1 MRVEINER
9 LVRRNRSFA
18 QYAFVISMGIWL
30 FGLFVT
36 MRPLLG
42 DRFASDNLA
51 WLDVLP
57 TFVLPIGLIVALYA
71 VRMTNTWV
79 REPRPEH
86 VIRNGLKGI
95 STKSVLYHYYHLP
108 CKHLLISPQGIF
120 VLVTLYQSGRIHING
135 RKWKQVRGFMGRFLG
150 LMRMDGLGFPYDQ
163 AVFAMESVQKA
174 LKPIA
179 PNCEIKPIVVFLSTQ
194 VELDEQ
200 NNALPIVFAD
210 EHHPKSLKNYLRSF
224 PTAKNGNL
232 PLTVEQIAQ
241 LDDQILKKQAR

>member
-1 MRVEINER
+1 M
-9 LVRRNRSFA
+9 RRNRSFA

-95 STKSVLYHYYHLP
+95 STKSVPISLLP
-108 CKHLLISPQGIF
+108 L
-120 VLVTLYQSGRIHING
+120 TLQASANFSTGYIRIGHAVSKWAAIHIDG
-135 RKWKQVRGFMGRFLG
+135 RKWKQVRGFMERFLG
-150 LMRMDGLGFPYDQ
+150 LMRYGWLRLPLRPSRVCNGICSKGVKADRTKLRDQ
-163 AVFAMESVQKA
+163 AYRGVLE
-174 LKPIA
+174 
-179 PNCEIKPIVVFLSTQ
+179 
-194 VELDEQ
+194 
-200 NNALPIVFAD
+200 
-210 EHHPKSLKNYLRSF
+210 F
-224 PTAKNGNL
+224 PSRA
-232 PLTVEQIAQ
+232 
-241 LDDQILKKQAR
+241 